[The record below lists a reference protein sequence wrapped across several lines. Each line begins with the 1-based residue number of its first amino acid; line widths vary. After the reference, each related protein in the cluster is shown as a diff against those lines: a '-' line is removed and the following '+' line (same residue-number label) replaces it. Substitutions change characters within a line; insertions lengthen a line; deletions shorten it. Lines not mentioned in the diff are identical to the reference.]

1 MIQFFLLKTT
11 SPPTPSINIYREN
24 FGEFAKLAKNFDFR
38 RNFLFRGF

>member
-11 SPPTPSINIYREN
+11 FPPTPYNIYREN